1 MQIALKVDVDT
12 LRGYQEGVPAMLKLF
27 DKLGIRTSFFFSFGP
42 DNSGK
47 AIRRIFRKGFISKML
62 RTNAPG
68 TYGMKTMMYGTILPA
83 PMIVPSK
90 PEIFKNTILAGH
102 ETGVHAWDHVDWQD
116 CLDSM
121 PRCKMENHFDRA
133 MSMYRK
139 LSGVNSRC
147 CAAPAWKTTTASLD
161 MQDRKKLLYAS
172 DTRGRTPFIPCIGE
186 RTFKTMQIPST
197 LPTMDEILG
206 ANGVTPDNVND
217 RYMEL
222 LRPGL
227 NVHTIH
233 AEMEGMSMLSSLRD
247 LIKRCISTGATFTTL
262 EEVAHGLKR
271 EDIPACSLVQGY
283 LPGRAGAVSLQGH
296 SVKKT
301 GSDLT

>member
-12 LRGYQEGVPAMLKLF
+12 LRGYQEGVPSMLRLF
-27 DKLGIRTSFFFSFGP
+27 DKLGIRSSFFFSFGP

-68 TYGMKTMMYGTILPA
+68 TYGLRTMMYGTLLPA
-83 PMIVPSK
+83 PMIVPSR
-90 PEIFKNTILAGH
+90 PEIFKDTISAGH

-121 PRCKMENHFDRA
+121 PGNKMEFQFDRA
-133 MSMYRK
+133 MAMYRS
-139 LSGVNSRC
+139 LSGVNPKC
-147 CAAPAWKTTTASLD
+147 CAAPAWKTTIASLA

-172 DTRGRTPFIPCIGE
+172 DTRGISPFIPRIGK

-197 LPTMDEILG
+197 LPTMDEIMG
-206 ANGVTPDNVND
+206 ANGVTQDNVND
-217 RYMEL
+217 RYIEL

-247 LIKRCISTGATFTTL
+247 LIKRCISKGATFTTL
-262 EEVAHGLKR
+262 EQVASRMKR
-271 EDIPACSLVQGY
+271 ETIPVCKLRQGY
-283 LPGRAGAVSLQGH
+283 LPGRAGAVSLQGRR
-296 SVKKT
+296 VKKT
-301 GSDLT
+301 GSELI